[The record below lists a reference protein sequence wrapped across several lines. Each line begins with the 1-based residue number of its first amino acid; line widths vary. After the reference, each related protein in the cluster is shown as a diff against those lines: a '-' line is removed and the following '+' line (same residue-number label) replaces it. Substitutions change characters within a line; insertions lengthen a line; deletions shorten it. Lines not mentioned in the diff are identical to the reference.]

1 MLYESVLEVVANQ
14 DAGKSRFSLLSL
26 KPDDGG
32 PCEPWAVRANHGHSH
47 PMPWP
52 SMYIKGNG
60 GWTQPEIGTSNPSE
74 QYP

>member
-1 MLYESVLEVVANQ
+1 MANQ

-32 PCEPWAVRANHGHSH
+32 PLEPWAVRANHGHSH

-52 SMYIKGNG
+52 SMYTVLSLDMAVGLKLKL
-60 GWTQPEIGTSNPSE
+60 
-74 QYP
+74 